1 MQFVKYFVITIILV
15 VQYSFQDSSSHS
27 LSFSSSSEEEIT
39 DFATTGGSMEIVTTQ
54 GPPLSE
60 QTTSFDVTIARSRFV
75 SSYLSK
81 LLDSG
86 REKTYELL
94 KKAQELKKSLQK
106 NRGYNYNDRREQRS
120 VFSKVVSYNK
130 AL

>member
-1 MQFVKYFVITIILV
+1 MQFVKYFAIISLLA
-15 VQYSFQDSSSHS
+15 VQYSFQSSSE
-27 LSFSSSSEEEIT
+27 SFPSSSSIEEEIT

-60 QTTSFDVTIARSRFV
+60 QTTSFDVNTARSRLV

-81 LLDSG
+81 ILDSG

-94 KKAQELKKSLQK
+94 KKSQELRKSLQK
-106 NRGYNYNDRREQRS
+106 NRGYNYNDRREKIS